1 MAINYKDFSSSDY
14 GAILSQLISSNLFPD
29 IERVLHDALQI
40 EKYKRLKALWNKKVT
55 EHGVKFGKYKN
66 RQIPKHAIPEYA
78 RFAKYMDD
86 LKKQLDKQ
94 STIME
99 KMGLFKDKPKGEE

>member
-14 GAILSQLISSNLFPD
+14 GVILSQLISSNLFPD

-55 EHGVKFGKYKN
+55 EHETKYGKYKN
-66 RQIPKHAIPEYA
+66 RKLPKQLAAEYT

-94 STIME
+94 LAIME
-99 KMGLFKDKPKGEE
+99 KMGLLKDKSEGDK